1 MTLVVES
8 KKTVKLALPI
18 IFGELAQMMLHI
30 IDTVMIGALG
40 DESYK
45 QVAASALALSV
56 INIPFVIG
64 IGITMS
70 VSQMVSMAKGKNDTA
85 AVSHYLY
92 NGFWLCT
99 IVALLV
105 CAGIE
110 LGKNVVFHLGQ
121 DPEIARLSLPYL
133 SVMGLSIIPMLLFM
147 TLKQFTD
154 GLEYTKT
161 AMVLS
166 VISLPLNVFINW
178 LLIYGNWGFPRMEMV
193 GAAYGTLISR
203 SAIFIA
209 LAYVILRHKIYRPYI
224 SLRQQQWFIKKKTIK
239 ELLDIGIPSSLQI
252 GMEAGVFA
260 VSAIIVGTFGGEQ
273 LAAHQIALQCAAFT
287 FMVSMGLSQAGSI
300 RVSNAYGGQQW
311 NKIGTIGRSSLY
323 IALIYGTVCAI
334 FFVSLRTHLPTLFLK
349 DGAGN
354 NAVLQLA
361 SVLLLVAGIFQISDA
376 SQAVSAG
383 NLRGIKDVRMP
394 TVFIFIAYWVLGLPL
409 GYWLAYSYELKATG
423 IWIGFIIGLA
433 FSSIA
438 LSSRFF
444 GILKKQIRRL

>member
-209 LAYVILRHKIYRPYI
+209 LAYVILRHKIYWPYI

-334 FFVSLRTHLPTLFLK
+334 SFVSLRTHLPTLFLK

-444 GILKKQIRRL
+444 GILKKRIRRL

>member
-334 FFVSLRTHLPTLFLK
+334 FFVSLRTYLPTLFLK

-444 GILKKQIRRL
+444 GILKKRIRRL